1 MNTTIKLRKRF
12 RLTRSSRL
20 RSINKNPKSNVGCKR
35 DETLEVMLYLI
46 FSDSGTVV
54 CEEFRD
60 NVGAETFWDHRAM
73 ERRRGRYR

>member
-1 MNTTIKLRKRF
+1 
-12 RLTRSSRL
+12 
-20 RSINKNPKSNVGCKR
+20 
-35 DETLEVMLYLI
+35 MLYLI